1 MHRRQLIAAA
11 TSLPLLLCLPLRQA
25 LAATPAASAPFDRDT
40 VAALARELAS
50 RAFVP
55 PVRVLPAQLDAI
67 AYDQYRDYRFRP
79 ERALW
84 RDEGL
89 PFQVQL
95 FHRGFLFKDRVEM
108 HLVADGRAT
117 PLPYRREL
125 YDFGPQVPPPDDAA
139 LGHAG
144 FRLHAPLNS
153 PDHFDELCVFLG
165 ASYFRAVAQGLVY
178 GLSARGLALGSG
190 DPGPEEFPLF
200 REFWLERPATD
211 ADAVVVH
218 ALLDS
223 PSVAGAYRFTI
234 RPEGTQ
240 TTMEVDARLYPRVEL
255 RNAGIAPLTAMFEFD
270 AGDRVGVDDF
280 RPAVHDSDGLAILN
294 GAGEQIWR
302 PLRNPPQV
310 AHSGFADD
318 NPRGFG
324 LMQRKRSFDAYQ
336 DAEASYEKRPSA
348 WVEPLGE
355 WGPGEVHLVE
365 LPTGNEFADNIVAFW
380 RPRAPLAAGREHR
393 FAYRLHWCA
402 DHAWLPQLARVVETR
417 SGQGDADAG
426 VPPRMFVIDL
436 DGGRLS
442 SLPADAAPRVE
453 AHASAGE
460 LRNPVAY
467 RLAANGRWR
476 MSFELLPGTAEV
488 IELRAR
494 LLDADGTPLSETWL
508 SRWPA

>member
-1 MHRRQLIAAA
+1 MHRRQLIAAG

-25 LAATPAASAPFDRDT
+25 RAGTTVPFDGDT
-40 VAALARELAS
+40 VSALARDLAS
-50 RAFVP
+50 RAYVP
-55 PVRVLPAQLDAI
+55 PVRTLPAQLEAI

-84 RDEGL
+84 RDQGL

-95 FHRGFLFKDRVEM
+95 FHRGFLFKDRVEL
-108 HLVADGRAT
+108 HLVEDGRAS

-125 YDFGPQVPPPDDAA
+125 YDFGPQVPPPEDAA

-144 FRLHAPLNS
+144 FRLHAPVNNA
-153 PDHFDELCVFLG
+153 DHFDELCVFLG

-200 REFWLERPATD
+200 RAFWLEQPAS
-211 ADAVVVH
+211 AAEAAVVH

-234 RPEGTQ
+234 RPEGAQ
-240 TTMEVDARLYPRVEL
+240 TRIDVDARLYPRVEL
-255 RNAGIAPLTAMFEFD
+255 RNAGIAPLTSMFEFD
-270 AGDRVGVDDF
+270 AGDRAGVDDF
-280 RPAVHDSDGLAILN
+280 RPAVHDSNGLAILN
-294 GAGEQIWR
+294 GAGEQVWR

-310 AHSGFADD
+310 AHSGFADE

-324 LMQRKRSFDAYQ
+324 LMQRKRDFEAFQ

-348 WVEPLGE
+348 WVEPLGD

-393 FAYRLHWCA
+393 YTYRLHWCA
-402 DHAWLPQLARVVETR
+402 EHTWLPQLAHVVETR
-417 SGQGDADAG
+417 SGQGDGDG
-426 VPPRMFVIDL
+426 VVPRLFVIDL

-442 SLPADAAPRVE
+442 GLPADAAPRIE
-453 AHASAGE
+453 ATASAGE
-460 LRNPVAY
+460 LRNRVAY

-494 LLDADGTPLSETWL
+494 LLDGDGAPLSETWL